1 MNGYLPASNRD
12 APFVHVVS
20 ALTAGV
26 SVSTLTNPIWLIK
39 TRLQLDR
46 THSSKTLTIRKA
58 VKQIYNEKVRK
69 FWEGCI
75 TPLLKGAALMELMI
89 EPSLGQSVV
98 SSDTLILGYKGH

>member
-58 VKQIYNEKVRK
+58 VKQIYNEKVRI
-69 FWEGCI
+69 FW
-75 TPLLKGAALMELMI
+75 MELRMYGTSP
-89 EPSLGQSVV
+89 EGGCLNRAG
-98 SSDTLILGYKGH
+98 D

>member
-1 MNGYLPASNRD
+1 MISLQFFRAIYFWSYSTAKSTVNGYLPASNRD

-58 VKQIYNEKVRK
+58 VKQIYNEKVR
-69 FWEGCI
+69 I
-75 TPLLKGAALMELMI
+75 LKVGTKAAEA
-89 EPSLGQSVV
+89 
-98 SSDTLILGYKGH
+98 DN